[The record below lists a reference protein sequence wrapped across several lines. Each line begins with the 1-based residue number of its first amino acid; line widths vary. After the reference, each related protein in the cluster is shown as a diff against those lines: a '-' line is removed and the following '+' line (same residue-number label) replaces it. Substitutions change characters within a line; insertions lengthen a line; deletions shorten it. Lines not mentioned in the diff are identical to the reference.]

1 MIVIINP
8 NSTKAMTDAMV
19 HAALCVGVTVEG
31 WTSHDGPAAIQGP
44 EDGAACIPPLLSL
57 VRQASDAGAR
67 VIIIGCFDDTG
78 LEPAREIARCP
89 VIGIGQAAYH
99 MAALAGPRFS
109 VVTTLRVSVPVLE
122 QNIQRYGF
130 APYLGRVRAS
140 GVAVLALESDL
151 ATAAPKVIAE
161 IDRAV
166 TEDDVKVVVLGCAG
180 MVEIPELYGE
190 NENIRL
196 IDGVKMA
203 AQLAA
208 VLSL

>member
-8 NSTKAMTDAMV
+8 NSTKAMTEAMV

-180 MVEIPELYGE
+180 MVEIPDLYGE